1 MCNPE
6 KMLDFTVFTIVTQI
20 ALLFF
25 AVIRFVIRERNR
37 WNHFPSPTTSSHLI
51 PQVKMEPIQ
60 LDVSWK
66 VVSFKNNVLKLQ
78 ASVVDQVLDVKFR
91 SFWGVDIESFHH
103 IIQSPFEWF
112 LEAFLKGNLFGQSAT
127 DILDETTDLSVNELA
142 ESESVL
148 NVEIRAPTA
157 ELQLGQAPRQ
167 KYPLV
172 VVSTSNSGSTSF
184 TIIVVHLE
192 DRSSLINLN
201 THILATFVKLSDNR
215 VSRIEPIYSALSSDD
230 SCVVC
235 ISRPATRVSLPCRH
249 ASTCQSCFKRLPKG
263 QCPVCRTKI
272 SSFFIL
278 GNSEED
284 SAATED
290 EEKDEYKPLTWRQ
303 KLAQLEHRFAT
314 FAGLVHND

>member
-6 KMLDFTVFTIVTQI
+6 KMLDFASLLIVVTQI

-25 AVIRFVIRERNR
+25 AIIRFVIRERNR
-37 WNHFPSPTTSSHLI
+37 HFPSPTSISHLI

-78 ASVVDQVLDVKFR
+78 ASVADQVLDVKFR

-112 LEAFLKGNLFGQSAT
+112 LEAFRTGNLFGQSAT

-172 VVSTSNSGSTSF
+172 VVSTSNSSTSF

-192 DRSSLINLN
+192 DRSLINLN
-201 THILATFVKLSDNR
+201 THILATFAKLSDNR

-230 SCVVC
+230 NCVVC

-284 SAATED
+284 SDATED
-290 EEKDEYKPLTWRQ
+290 EDKDEYKPSTWRQ

-314 FAGLVHND
+314 FAGLDHND